1 MTLRCSRRWLSLLAA
16 SVVFG
21 LLVGCGGGSEGP
33 LTNSDPGLNNL
44 NVVVAFGDS
53 ITQGSECPCVPYP
66 ARLAGLIG
74 KVVYNAGVGGSKATS
89 NINRTQQ
96 VINKYHPAY
105 MLILYGVNDVI
116 HSIDSSA
123 IIGSLSQM
131 VNICKAN
138 HVVPVLATYPMP
150 ITGHRFFAGSTVR
163 LNGQIR
169 SLAEAAGIR
178 CVDLEKEFSTGYDN
192 TDPIRSRPITDP
204 TLYMPDG
211 LHPNDAGTQVMALS
225 FADLF

>member
-1 MTLRCSRRWLSLLAA
+1 MTIHCFRHGLSALAV
-16 SVVFG
+16 SLVCG
-21 LLVGCGGGSEGP
+21 LMIGCGGGDSALSNP
-33 LTNSDPGLNNL
+33 DPGVNDL

-66 ARLAGLIG
+66 ARLSAMIG
-74 KVVYNAGVGGSKATS
+74 KVVYNTGIGGSKATS

-96 VINKYHPAY
+96 VINKYHPAF

-116 HSIDSSA
+116 HSIDRNA
-123 IIGSLSQM
+123 IIGSLNQM

-150 ITGHRFFAGSTVR
+150 IAGHKFFAGSTIR
-163 LNGQIR
+163 LNGSIR
-169 SLAEAAGIR
+169 DLATALGIR
-178 CVDLEKEFSTGYDN
+178 CVDLEKEFSTGYDT
-192 TDPIRSRPITDP
+192 TDPLRTRPIADSS
-204 TLYMPDG
+204 LYMADG
-211 LHPNDAGTQVMALS
+211 LHPNDAGTQVMAMA